1 MENSMKRVA
10 YFGSI
15 GLSLGLVFSF
25 LNCTNSGNSPTVVQ
39 NAVTKKIKLGFVL
52 ATMNEERYSKD
63 KNYFT
68 EFAQA
73 QGADVE
79 FASCDDKVD
88 VQTAK
93 VETLL
98 AKKVDV
104 IVIQPVNGEAASSIV
119 QMAKKDNVP
128 VVAYDRIIRN
138 ADIDAYVTQDSFH
151 VGVLQAEA
159 AVAATKG
166 KGNYIVLMGEAGH
179 SVADEITRGYFSV
192 LDKHKEIK
200 VVVKQN
206 HPGWST
212 ALALSTVEN
221 ALTRYKNNIQAVL
234 ANNDGMA
241 LGAIQAIEEQ
251 KLGGKVFVA
260 GADAD
265 LAAIK
270 DILKGRQSMTV
281 LKGIKPLAEEAV
293 KAALALA
300 KKEPLKFDSK
310 KNNGFKEVPVINT
323 PVSGVTKENIQKEVV
338 DTGFHSKESVFGNT
352 PA

>member
-1 MENSMKRVA
+1 MNRFNKILV
-10 YFGSI
+10 
-15 GLSLGLVFSF
+15 SLLLGTSVLMT
-25 LNCTNSGNSPTVVQ
+25 NCTKSGSVSSEVK
-39 NAVTKKIKLGFVL
+39 ALKLGFVL

-63 KNYFT
+63 KAYFT
-68 EFAQA
+68 EFAKT
-73 QGADVE
+73 QGAEVE

-98 AKKVDV
+98 SKKVDV
-104 IVIQPVNGEAASSIV
+104 LVIQPVNGEAASSIV

-128 VVAYDRIIRN
+128 VVAYDRIIKN
-138 ADIDAYVTQDSFH
+138 ADIDAYVTQDSFN

-159 AVAATKG
+159 AVKATSG
-166 KGNYIVLMGEAGH
+166 KGNYVILMGEAGH

-192 LDKHKEIK
+192 LDKHPEIK

-212 ALALSTVEN
+212 ALALATVEN
-221 ALTRYKNNIQAVL
+221 AFTRQKNNVQAIL

-265 LAAIK
+265 LASIK

-293 KAALALA
+293 KVAIALA
-300 KKEPLKFDSK
+300 KKEAFKSDTK
-310 KNNGFKEVPVINT
+310 KNNGLKDIPVINT
-323 PVSGVTKENIQKEVV
+323 PVFPVVKENVQEQVV
-338 DTGFHSKESVFGNT
+338 DTGFHSKEAVFGNSPT
-352 PA
+352 